1 MATAY
6 YRGYSEL
13 QTAHSASSGDQE
25 GTLEEVLGF
34 LRLDSKPTDDNQQ
47 MRLPN
52 RSHYGS
58 DRQTKK
64 LRTVAA

>member
-13 QTAHSASSGDQE
+13 QTANSASSGDQE
-25 GTLEEVLGF
+25 GTLEELVGF

-47 MRLPN
+47 MRQPN

-58 DRQTKK
+58 DRQTK
-64 LRTVAA
+64 RFRAEVA